1 MSDSIVTP
9 RTAALQAPLSMGF
22 PRIYLGGLPFPSSR
36 DLPDPGIKPMPPA
49 LADELFTTEPPGKP
63 KESLGDSNC
72 DSELDKDFLDNDT
85 EWMIHKRKKD
95 KVTFTRMCNCKLKLS
110 TQQ

>member
-1 MSDSIVTP
+1 MIPWTVT
-9 RTAALQAPLSMGF
+9 RQTSLSMGF
-22 PRIYLGGLPFPSSR
+22 PRKEYWSGLPFPSLG
-36 DLPDPGIKPMPPA
+36 DITDPGNELMSPA
-49 LADELFTTEPPGKP
+49 LAGRLFTTEPPGKP